1 MILFLIIAIYTPIR
15 VLSHPAGL
23 ASPAP
28 VGHITAMTLA
38 VEHKNYTGACPAT
51 VRFDGSITMDG
62 PGNMV
67 YNVIRSDGGHLSK
80 GKPVHFNAAGTHS
93 VVETWQIDKSFEGWL
108 QLASATC
115 VPKKRNSASPASNC
129 IAGPEDFV

>member
-1 MILFLIIAIYTPIR
+1 MTKRGILSLVTLFLIIAIYTPIR
-15 VLSHPAGL
+15 ILSH
-23 ASPAP
+23 PAP

-38 VEHKNYTGACPAT
+38 VEHRNYTGACPVT

-67 YNVIRSDGGHLSK
+67 YNVIRSDGGHLAK

-93 VVETWQIDKSFEGWL
+93 VVETWQIGKSYKGWL
-108 QLASATC
+108 QLASGNIRTEKAEFSVTC
-115 VPKKRNSASPASNC
+115 R
-129 IAGPEDFV
+129 